1 MKSDWIKMLDE
12 DQRITNINNA
22 TKIIHLYER
31 IRYGNDQGLGF
42 DAALDEVLKQMG
54 LEK

>member
-1 MKSDWIKMLDE
+1 MKMI
-12 DQRITNINNA
+12 RTTNDRCVA
-22 TKIIHLYER
+22 LIIEAIYKYES

-42 DAALDEVLKQMG
+42 DAAIDEVLKQMG

>member
-1 MKSDWIKMLDE
+1 MKIKDMLIDLRE
-12 DQRITNINNA
+12 RDIKVA
-22 TKIIHLYER
+22 VEAIHKYEQ

-42 DAALDEVLKQMG
+42 DAALDEVLKQLG